1 MADTVFLMMLTSPFF
16 LLPYVGHTAT
26 HASLG
31 RLLLFFLMNSWAFS
45 SIGYLASGM
54 FNNTAV
60 AGVSLAFVF
69 ALSFSGTLGFMPS
82 SMVTHPGLGSYI
94 GESGFA
100 RFPEGIAVEV
110 ISTKIIG
117 DVEVHIPVLV
127 VVLPAGGIRE
137 LAVAGMQTRFLGH
150 IAEAQASFVPQ

>member
-1 MADTVFLMMLTSPFF
+1 MALIERSSFGFAPTLEF
-16 LLPYVGHTAT
+16 LLK
-26 HASLG
+26 S
-31 RLLLFFLMNSWAFS
+31 N
-45 SIGYLASGM
+45 
-54 FNNTAV
+54 AV
-60 AGVSLAFVF
+60 AGRGEHVSNVKVGKSVVVKITPAYRH
-69 ALSFSGTLGFMPS
+69 AGCDIP
-82 SMVTHPGLGSYI
+82 HPGLGSYVS
-94 GESGFA
+94 ESGFA

-110 ISTKIIG
+110 VSAKIIG